1 MGRKSHYVQT
11 VNHRDV
17 DFLNSL
23 RCSGVCTKQQAL
35 QFISSNR
42 LKNFILDKTIEK
54 CSHTSKDGV
63 RQEIYRIS
71 EQGKLWVRE
80 HIDSLADRKFYS
92 STGVEHDIQLMNKI
106 LSLSAEERST
116 MRTES
121 EIRDQFRDRLQELLD
136 SREYERYEQLYNALQ
151 DHSISM
157 PDLQYGID
165 SYYEVVT
172 SSYGEMEIQAKIE
185 AVASIG
191 GNLEMERI

>member
-1 MGRKSHYVQT
+1 V
-11 VNHRDV
+11 
-17 DFLNSL
+17 
-23 RCSGVCTKQQAL
+23 
-35 QFISSNR
+35 
-42 LKNFILDKTIEK
+42 LDKNIEK